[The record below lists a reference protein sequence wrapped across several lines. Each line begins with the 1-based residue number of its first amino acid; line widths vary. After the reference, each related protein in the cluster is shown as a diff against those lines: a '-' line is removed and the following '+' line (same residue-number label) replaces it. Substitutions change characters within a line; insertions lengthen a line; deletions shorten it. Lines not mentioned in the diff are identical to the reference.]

1 MPVLLPPTIR
11 DEGRDRLLRRSEHNA
26 RARAHASKVAG
37 YNESERIKARDE
49 FRREKVLSRRNFLD
63 ALREREERWVYK
75 TQDSPFYEDLWAEDD
90 RIFHV
95 NISRNKELQ
104 MQSKLSQLRQR
115 EAYDAIKRRAT
126 AEHDELEVLRS
137 ERRFYVQSQKHLKAM
152 KDVSKTNARTA
163 KVIEDRNKREFER
176 QQSALERAMSDP
188 CLN

>member
-1 MPVLLPPTIR
+1 M
-11 DEGRDRLLRRSEHNA
+11 
-26 RARAHASKVAG
+26 
-37 YNESERIKARDE
+37 
-49 FRREKVLSRRNFLD
+49 
-63 ALREREERWVYK
+63 W
-75 TQDSPFYEDLWAEDD
+75 
-90 RIFHV
+90 
-95 NISRNKELQ
+95 
-104 MQSKLSQLRQR
+104 SKLSQLRQR

-176 QQSALERAMSDP
+176 QQSALDRAMSDP